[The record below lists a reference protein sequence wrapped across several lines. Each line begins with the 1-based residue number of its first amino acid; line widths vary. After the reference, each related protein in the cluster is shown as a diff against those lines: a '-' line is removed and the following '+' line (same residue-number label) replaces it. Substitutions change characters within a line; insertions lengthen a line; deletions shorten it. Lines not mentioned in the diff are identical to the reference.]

1 MILLLA
7 LDAALTHVGDYRV
20 DAVFIDN
27 PHALGRQAQLD
38 PAILRVDPEL
48 VGMQVRQKATT
59 RPVIRMRHI
68 VSANRF
74 FTGYLTDPRHG
85 GTPLNS
91 EISLR
96 ARTLPEAYS
105 GFKPLQPGILLF
117 FSDLAFPF
125 ETTNG

>member
-27 PHALGRQAQLD
+27 SHALGR
-38 PAILRVDPEL
+38 
-48 VGMQVRQKATT
+48 QVRQKATT
-59 RPVIRMRHI
+59 RPVICMRHI

-74 FTGYLTDPRHG
+74 LTGYLTDPRHG

-105 GFKPLQPGILLF
+105 GFKPLQGGILLF

-125 ETTNG
+125 ETPSG

>member
-7 LDAALTHVGDYRV
+7 FDAALTHVGDYRV

-38 PAILRVDPEL
+38 PSIFRVNPEL

-59 RPVIRMRHI
+59 RPVIRMRHN

-74 FTGYLTDPRHG
+74 LTGYLTEPRHG
-85 GTPLNS
+85 GTPLNR
-91 EISLR
+91 EIRLR

-105 GFKPLQPGILLF
+105 VFKPLQTGILLF